1 MEGGFFWSKVFY
13 RSYRF
18 SQLIGKLEFDGMPEP
33 KPSPGGKGDREAV
46 DEEWRHLPI
55 RNAVNSNGTTFPNVP
70 F

>member
-1 MEGGFFWSKVFY
+1 M
-13 RSYRF
+13 
-18 SQLIGKLEFDGMPEP
+18 LIGFALLSYKLEFVGVRCTI
-33 KPSPGGKGDREAV
+33 PSPGGKGDREAV